1 MFDRRTRVKKAY
13 RIYIDSSAEAQE
25 VTWEKGMMAIGA
37 AMMIISA
44 VGFILLAIIT
54 GGTFK

>member
-1 MFDRRTRVKKAY
+1 MG
-13 RIYIDSSAEAQE
+13 
-25 VTWEKGMMAIGA
+25 KGMMAIGA

-54 GGTFK
+54 GGPFK

>member
-25 VTWEKGMMAIGA
+25 VTWAIGA

>member
-25 VTWEKGMMAIGA
+25 VTWAIGA
-37 AMMIISA
+37 AMMIIGAS
-44 VGFILLAIIT
+44 GIYIL
-54 GGTFK
+54 GNNNRGYV